1 MARINRTR
9 TRRGSRRV
17 IKKRTKMSV
26 EHIQTGINNIINQ
39 ILAEHN
45 RIIVFLP
52 ARDELR
58 RLSSKIATSEKNLR
72 DSVESYVYEGDIYT
86 VSNWAMRLEKTLVLK
101 SLNGTKMELET
112 GEQGMRLNGTVIDG
126 AYPVACIGDDGK
138 ILQYS
143 LQDNQI
149 KKIKD
154 IAVEVIFKHDKEII
168 IFFPE
173 DDEFFGLLPA
183 NFSYDTDNIRNFIY
197 NHIYEGNINTLSYM
211 KRGEKKTL
219 NSLNGTPLNIEKNK
233 KGIMFVNG
241 IKVIHSPESAKIDGI
256 NKRVYPIGGVI
267 LP

>member
-17 IKKRTKMSV
+17 IKKHTQETNREIGEKITKVIMKIIS
-26 EHIQTGINNIINQ
+26 EHKN
-39 ILAEHN
+39 
-45 RIIVFLP
+45 IIVFLP
-52 ARDELR
+52 AYTELK
-58 RLSSKIATSEKNLR
+58 RLPSKITDNKKNLQ
-72 DSVESYVYEGDIYT
+72 DFVESHVYAGDIYT
-86 VSNWAMRLEKTLVLK
+86 VFNWNLSGEKSLILK

-112 GEQGMRLNGTVIDG
+112 GEQGMRINGTVIDG
-126 AYPVACIGDDGK
+126 AYPVARIGDDGK

-154 IAVEVIFKHDKEII
+154 IADEVIFKHDKEII

-173 DDEFFGLLPA
+173 DDEYFGLLPA